1 MSAQQ
6 IDTKEILRK
15 VRRIELHTRGLVNQV
30 FSGEYH
36 SVFKGRGMEFTEVRE
51 YQFGDDIRTIDW
63 NVSARFNHPYVKVF
77 EEERELVVMFLVDL
91 SRSQAF
97 GSAEQFKKEV
107 AAELCAVLAFS
118 AMKNNDKVGV
128 ILFTDRIEKFI
139 PPKKGRQHVLRI
151 IREVLAFEPEGP
163 GTDIKNVLEYFHQ
176 VIKKRSIAFL
186 VSDFLDDGYEK
197 PLRIVARKH
206 DLIAVHMI
214 DAVEEGL
221 PASGLVKVQ
230 DAETGREQW
239 VDFSVSALR
248 ARYAAGIAEEQKRRE
263 RMFLTSGVDLIRIRT
278 DKPYIQPLVEFFK
291 MRERRY

>member
-91 SRSQAF
+91 SRSQSF
-97 GSAEQFKKEV
+97 GTTGQFKKEV

-151 IREVLAFEPEGP
+151 IREVLAFEPAGSA
-163 GTDIKNVLEYFHQ
+163 TDIKSALEYFHQ

-186 VSDFLDDGYEK
+186 VSDFLAGGYEK

-206 DLIAVHMI
+206 DLIAVHMVDPI
-214 DAVEEGL
+214 EEGL
-221 PASGLVKVQ
+221 PAVGLAKIK

-239 VDFSVSALR
+239 VDYSVSSLR
-248 ARYAAGIAEEQKRRE
+248 ARYAAGIAEEQKRRA
-263 RMFLTSGVDLIRIRT
+263 RMFLTSGVDLVRIRT
-278 DKPYIQPLVEFFK
+278 DKSYIQPLVEFFK
-291 MRERRY
+291 MRERRF